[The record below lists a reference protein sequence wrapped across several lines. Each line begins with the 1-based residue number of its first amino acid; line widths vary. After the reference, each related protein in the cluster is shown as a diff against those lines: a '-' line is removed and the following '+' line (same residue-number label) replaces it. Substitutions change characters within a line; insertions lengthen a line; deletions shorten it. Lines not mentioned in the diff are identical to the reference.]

1 MSEVQH
7 AVQTV
12 HTAKIHCMK
21 AENHHLY
28 PPPSLSDE
36 DGRHLESLERKLQL
50 IRDRTEGVARGLH
63 TGLHVYGD
71 PGVGKTYTVLDEL
84 ERLQTPHRLTNSRIT
99 GRALFDLLARYP
111 EEIHVLDDVE
121 SLTLDV
127 NGAGVLRAALWG
139 QGRRDLLGR
148 LERVTTWETHKEK
161 RSVVFVGGIIMIGN
175 RPLDDLPELQALK
188 TRIATI
194 QLQTSD
200 REVAAMMRAIA
211 SRGYRLG
218 EFVLSLEECLEVAE
232 FVIAESRQLQQ
243 SLNLRSLINGLA
255 DYLQWSDCGAGCHW
269 RDLIS
274 SRLRQRPVIHGEIE
288 GLGIRERKKREEL
301 KIAREIMDM
310 PREGRLDAW
319 KKRTGKSESAFYRRL
334 NELAV
339 LDNQFD
345 EK

>member
-1 MSEVQH
+1 M
-7 AVQTV
+7 AP
-12 HTAKIHCMK
+12 
-21 AENHHLY
+21 ENLHLY
-28 PPPSLSDE
+28 SPPSLSEE
-36 DGRHLESLERKLQL
+36 DRRHLESLDRKLQL

-63 TGLHVYGD
+63 TGLHVFGD
-71 PGVGKTYTVLDEL
+71 PGVGKTYTVLEEL

-121 SLTLDV
+121 PLTRDV

-148 LERVTTWETHKEK
+148 LERAITWETHKDK
-161 RSVVFVGGIIMIGN
+161 RSVIFVGGVIMIGN
-175 RPLDDLPELQALK
+175 RPLDELPELEALK
-188 TRIATI
+188 SRIATI
-194 QLQTSD
+194 HLQISD

-218 EFVLSLEECLEVAE
+218 EFVLSAEECLEVAE
-232 FVIAESRQLQQ
+232 FVITESRQLQQ

-255 DYLQWSDCGAGCHW
+255 DYLQWTECGAGCHW
-269 RDLIS
+269 HDLIS
-274 SRLRQRPVIHGEIE
+274 SRLRQRPAIHGEIE

-301 KIAREIMDM
+301 KIAREIMTL
-310 PREGRLDAW
+310 PREDRVRAW
-319 KKRTGKSESAFYRRL
+319 TKRTGKSESALYRRL
-334 NELAV
+334 NELAAQ
-339 LDNQFD
+339 DNQFD